1 MVAVRAAAGRAE
13 ARVEAVTAVGEMAAE
28 EKETE
33 ERGAVGMVVEVRAA
47 AVGSQVGV
55 GEGWDHSWDPVV
67 EELAEVGLA
76 AAETVLELQERVA
89 TRVGQK
95 AVEAQVEGGQVVK
108 GRVAETAEAMVGG
121 WEATLGLGG

>member
-1 MVAVRAAAGRAE
+1 M
-13 ARVEAVTAVGEMAAE
+13 
-28 EKETE
+28 
-33 ERGAVGMVVEVRAA
+33 
-47 AVGSQVGV
+47 V

-67 EELAEVGLA
+67 EELAEVGSA